1 MSPIVYAVDGDGYRQ
16 ALEGEWLYV
25 FHISRHRVRG
35 VQASTRG
42 EGQRSS
48 GLRFHL
54 SIHVI
59 YYIEAF

>member
-1 MSPIVYAVDGDGYRQ
+1 MSRIVYAGYGDGNRP

-25 FHISRHRVRG
+25 FHISRQRVRG

-48 GLRFHL
+48 GVPFHL
-54 SIHVI
+54 SIQVI